1 MLAPFAAS
9 SPLSAAALSVSPSWV
24 ALHDYFVMLR
34 AIVGKCLSPLAIPV
48 VLSACFEELLSALLD
63 DGQWGQ
69 LTLGYGGLLQLTR
82 DVSFFTHAVHTF
94 ETEQSHRLAQQLL
107 QRARRDYTRLTKAKE
122 DEVEQAQDRQ
132 EGELATR
139 MEGPMVQPRTLSAV
153 EEEERRSREAREAKE
168 AKERK
173 ERSSGAKAEERKAG
187 GGGGGGATKH
197 RAAAGGERATRP
209 RDDSKEDEDGG

>member
-1 MLAPFAAS
+1 M
-9 SPLSAAALSVSPSWV
+9 

-139 MEGPMVQPRTLSAV
+139 MEGAYGAAADA
-153 EEEERRSREAREAKE
+153 ER
-168 AKERK
+168 
-173 ERSSGAKAEERKAG
+173 G
-187 GGGGGGATKH
+187 GGGGEEES
-197 RAAAGGERATRP
+197 RSAGGEGGEGEEREEQRGQGGGAEGGGRW
-209 RDDSKEDEDGG
+209 RWRGDEAQGGCWRGAGYQAERRQQGGRGWRLIALY